1 MTMPDFQ
8 LDPRLVR
15 RRAEQAAA
23 GYASV
28 DTLAREISRRMA
40 ERLDYIRI
48 EPKRV
53 LDLGCGPGADL
64 PGFAT
69 RYPDIPRVA
78 VDVSPAMLA
87 QARGERGL
95 LKRIMRFG
103 KPTDPDFVCADATAL
118 PLARGSVSLAWS
130 NLMLQWLHDPLPALK
145 EIHRVLEV
153 GGMLMFA
160 TLGPDTLKEL
170 RAALPPSDAE
180 HLHRF
185 IDMHDLGDALVGAGF
200 SDPVMDM
207 EMLTVTYTK
216 LDDLF
221 RDLRASGSNNA
232 ALTRPHGLVGK
243 RHWETLRANYENL
256 RRDGRLP
263 ATVEVV
269 YGHAWKAAPKVAD
282 DGRAIIRFERKSA

>member
-1 MTMPDFQ
+1 
-8 LDPRLVR
+8 
-15 RRAEQAAA
+15 
-23 GYASV
+23 
-28 DTLAREISRRMA
+28 
-40 ERLDYIRI
+40 
-48 EPKRV
+48 
-53 LDLGCGPGADL
+53 
-64 PGFAT
+64 
-69 RYPDIPRVA
+69 
-78 VDVSPAMLA
+78 
-87 QARGERGL
+87 
-95 LKRIMRFG
+95 
-103 KPTDPDFVCADATAL
+103 
-118 PLARGSVSLAWS
+118 GSVSLAWS

-170 RAALPPSDAE
+170 RAALPASDAE

-221 RDLRASGSNNA
+221 RDLRVSGSNNA

-243 RHWETLRANYENL
+243 RHWETLRANYEKL

-269 YGHAWKAAPKVAD
+269 YGHAWKTAPKVAD
-282 DGRAIIRFERKSA
+282 DGRAIIRFERKPA

>member
-15 RRAEQAAA
+15 RRAERAAA

-48 EPKRV
+48 EPKRI

-69 RYPDIPRVA
+69 RYPNISRIA

-103 KPTDPDFVCADATAL
+103 KPSDPDFVCADAAAL
-118 PLARGSVSLAWS
+118 PLARGSVSLIWS
-130 NLMLQWLHDPLPALK
+130 NLMLQWFHDPLPALK

-153 GGMLMFA
+153 GGMVMFA

-221 RDLRASGSNNA
+221 RDLRVSGSNNA

-243 RHWETLRANYENL
+243 RHWEALRANYEKL

-282 DGRAIIRFERKSA
+282 DGRAIIRFERKPA